1 MDDLEKVFKGKKVLV
16 TGDTGFK
23 GRWLVRTLQYF
34 GADVSGLSVGAPYCR
49 GNIQTIDFEF
59 NYQSA
64 RFNIL
69 DKPQLKR
76 YFQEIRP
83 EFVFHF
89 AAEAIFQN
97 GILNPLETFETN
109 TVGTLNVISECIA
122 TQSVKSLVVATTDK
136 VYENSASGLLFN
148 EDSIIGGTDPYSAS
162 KACADIL
169 CKSVAL
175 FQNSRDLR
183 ISTVRAG
190 NIVGGGDWGEGR
202 LIPDIYQA
210 SVSGEVLNIRNL
222 EATRPFQYVLDAIN
236 GYLLVAQSH
245 TEKMDNE
252 RNTFEAFN
260 VGPVHSISV
269 QEVLT
274 ITESVLN
281 FKYAQVSN
289 QFAVHEA
296 QRLFIDS
303 SKLRKQLGWKPKFTS
318 EEAIKETI
326 DWYKEYG
333 YACQV
338 TPSDIKIFFGS
349 DSPRLA

>member
-1 MDDLEKVFKGKKVLV
+1 
-16 TGDTGFK
+16 
-23 GRWLVRTLQYF
+23 
-34 GADVSGLSVGAPYCR
+34 
-49 GNIQTIDFEF
+49 
-59 NYQSA
+59 
-64 RFNIL
+64 
-69 DKPQLKR
+69 
-76 YFQEIRP
+76 
-83 EFVFHF
+83 
-89 AAEAIFQN
+89 
-97 GILNPLETFETN
+97 
-109 TVGTLNVISECIA
+109 
-122 TQSVKSLVVATTDK
+122 
-136 VYENSASGLLFN
+136 
-148 EDSIIGGTDPYSAS
+148 
-162 KACADIL
+162 
-169 CKSVAL
+169 
-175 FQNSRDLR
+175 
-183 ISTVRAG
+183 
-190 NIVGGGDWGEGR
+190 
-202 LIPDIYQA
+202 
-210 SVSGEVLNIRNL
+210 
-222 EATRPFQYVLDAIN
+222 
-236 GYLLVAQSH
+236 
-245 TEKMDNE
+245 MDNE